1 MLADIL
7 PAEIFALFLVFVRLG
22 ATLMIIPGFG
32 EIYIPTNIKL
42 VIALGITLAM
52 APALIHLLPALPPT
66 PLELFLL
73 VTGEIVIGLVMGA
86 VGRFTV
92 TALHVSGTVIAFQS
106 SLAFALMM
114 DPSQGIQGALIASL
128 FSLIGIVLIFAT
140 DLHLVMLRAI
150 YGSYELFPPGQVPL
164 TGDMATMAT
173 DLIANSFK
181 LGIQMAAPFI
191 VYGIVLYT
199 GVGLLARLMPMLPFF
214 FVLMPLQ
221 IYAAFTVL
229 AITISAIMLWFLS
242 YYEERITELLIGS

>member
-7 PAEIFALFLVFVRLG
+7 PAEIFAVFLVFVRLG
-22 ATLMIIPGFG
+22 AVLMIVPGFG
-32 EIYIPTNIKL
+32 EIYIPSNVKL
-42 VIALGITLAM
+42 VIAFGITLAM
-52 APALIHLLPALPPT
+52 APALVHLLPALPEN

-73 VTGEIVIGLVMGA
+73 IAGEIVIGLLLGA

-92 TALHVSGTVIAFQS
+92 TALHVSGTIIAFQS

-140 DLHLVMLRAI
+140 DLHLLMLRAI
-150 YGSYELFPPGQVPL
+150 YGSYELFPPGRVPL
-164 TGDMATMAT
+164 TGDMAAMASN
-173 DLIANSFK
+173 LIANSFK
-181 LGIQMAAPFI
+181 LGVQMAAPFI

-221 IYAAFTVL
+221 IYASFLVL
-229 AITISAIMLWFLS
+229 SITISAIMLWFLT
-242 YYEERITELLIGS
+242 YYEERITELLIVR